1 MRALTVFFLPPSAQ
15 PRRAPLQVQAAR
27 VANVEIPNKKRVET
41 ALTYIYGI
49 GPTTAKVILETT
61 VRHDACGQPAHLCA
75 LPPLHSDMEV
85 MSARCA
91 HTALRCRGLR
101 TSARTI

>member
-1 MRALTVFFLPPSAQ
+1 MQ

-61 VRHDACGQPAHLCA
+61 VSPARATATGSPCQNIRSHLCVRGSLA
-75 LPPLHSDMEV
+75 LSC
-85 MSARCA
+85 S
-91 HTALRCRGLR
+91 
-101 TSARTI
+101 